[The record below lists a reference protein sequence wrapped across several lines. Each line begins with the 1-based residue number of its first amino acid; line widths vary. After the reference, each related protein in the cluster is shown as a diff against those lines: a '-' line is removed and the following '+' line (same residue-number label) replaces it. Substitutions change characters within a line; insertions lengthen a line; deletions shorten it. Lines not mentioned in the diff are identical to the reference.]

1 MRGVLCLGIVIP
13 TINLK
18 GGVAKTTTTVGL
30 AEMLTSEFKK
40 KVLLIDLDP
49 QTNATTML
57 IGEHAWKKLN
67 DQGYTLATL
76 FEEALDPDDTKF
88 ILEKTLQKNVSNI
101 ASVKN
106 LDLIP
111 SSLDLINVQD
121 VLAKMPTGPFYA
133 NNPIEILKKA
143 IRPIKFNYDYILI
156 DCPPNLGIITL
167 NGIRIANGYII
178 PTIPDILSTYGI
190 PQIINRVNEFA
201 KNVDMK
207 IEALGIVITK
217 FKENSK
223 VHKSTLNKLV
233 KELEVPVFNS
243 IFKEDNQMANAAD
256 YTMQYTTFKQKWG
269 YDSQFE
275 AFYYLASEII
285 ERYEGTN

>member
-1 MRGVLCLGIVIP
+1 MIP

-40 KVLLIDLDP
+40 KVLLIDLDS

-57 IGEHAWKKLN
+57 IGESVWKKLN

-101 ASVKN
+101 ASVN
-106 LDLIP
+106 HLDLIP

-121 VLAKMPTGPFYA
+121 VLAKMPTGPFYT
-133 NNPIEILKKA
+133 NNPIEILKKG

-167 NGIRIANGYII
+167 NGLRIANGYII
-178 PTIPDILSTYGI
+178 PTIPDTLSTYGI

-201 KNVDMK
+201 KNMDMK
-207 IEALGIVITK
+207 IENLGIVITK

-223 VHKSTLNKLV
+223 VHESTVEKLI
-233 KELEVPVFNS
+233 KEIKAPIFNA
-243 IFKEDNQMANAAD
+243 IFKEDDQIASAAD
-256 YTMQYTTFKQKWG
+256 FTTKHATFKQKWG
-269 YDSQFE
+269 NDGQFE
-275 AFYYLASEII
+275 AFYNLAKDIVEK
-285 ERYEGTN
+285 YEG